1 MKQINRR
8 NMIFYAFAIYF
19 VVLII
24 AQFFVSSYSAYEVNL
39 GSSLETPNLTHW
51 LGTDD
56 YGRDLFSRV
65 IIGARYTLII
75 SDQST
80 RLSEIWTINCSYE
93 CVNHI
98 LHYWAPFASA
108 LMAACTTAC
117 GKTDTNVHCAP
128 FGLSLASLAQFF
140 MLRCF
145 KDIVLVDVP

>member
-75 SDQST
+75 SLITLFITVIIGVPLGLLAGYKKGIVDT
-80 RLSEIWTINCSYE
+80 FIMRLIDI
-93 CVNHI
+93 
-98 LHYWAPFASA
+98 
-108 LMAACTTAC
+108 
-117 GKTDTNVHCAP
+117 
-128 FGLSLASLAQFF
+128 GLSIPEFVLMIALASFF
-140 MLRCF
+140 
-145 KDIVLVDVP
+145 KPSIWNLVIAITIIKLSLIHI

>member
-75 SDQST
+75 SLITLFITVIIGVPLGLLAGYKKGIVDT
-80 RLSEIWTINCSYE
+80 FIMRLIDI
-93 CVNHI
+93 
-98 LHYWAPFASA
+98 
-108 LMAACTTAC
+108 
-117 GKTDTNVHCAP
+117 
-128 FGLSLASLAQFF
+128 GLSIPEFVLMIALASFQTEYLEPCHCDYNYQ
-140 MLRCF
+140 
-145 KDIVLVDVP
+145 VDDLYKINAISS